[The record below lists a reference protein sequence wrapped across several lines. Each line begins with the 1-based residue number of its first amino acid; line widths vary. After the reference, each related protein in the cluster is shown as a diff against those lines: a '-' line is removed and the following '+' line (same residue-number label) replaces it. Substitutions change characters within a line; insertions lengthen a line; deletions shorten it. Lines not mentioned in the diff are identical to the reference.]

1 MLRIAGQAFRSEA
14 MIAPGMGT
22 IETGKYAD
30 LLIVDGNPLDDP
42 SALGNVVM
50 VLKEGEIVVDNR

>member
-1 MLRIAGQAFRSEA
+1 